1 MLLLKKTLLNANSR
15 WKLEKEMG
23 THSRIQHLHKDISNF
38 KALEEKKILST
49 SKEKKLIRGIRNDND
64 FRLHNSITASK
75 KKMELCPES

>member
-1 MLLLKKTLLNANSR
+1 MKIGKGNGNPLQYSTPTQRYL
-15 WKLEKEMG
+15 
-23 THSRIQHLHKDISNF
+23 NF

-49 SKEKKLIRGIRNDND
+49 SREKKLIRGIRNYTD